1 MTENVRRSARA
12 LLFEGDGCL
21 VLIKRTKTGQ
31 EPYWVTVGG
40 GEWNRRTST
49 SRRRCAV
56 RSSAA
61 HVVFHLSLSGGPDR
75 LLLPHST
82 LVQETAE

>member
-40 GEWNRRTST
+40 GSGTGGRPHRGD
-49 SRRRCAV
+49 
-56 RSSAA
+56 AA
-61 HVVFHLSLSGGPDR
+61 P
-75 LLLPHST
+75 
-82 LVQETAE
+82 